1 MWTFSSVFYNNV
13 FKTDKNSRIQKYSKL
28 TRKTIHMSI
37 NEIFTLDQE
46 ENEKAIQEYIELMK
60 IKVE

>member
-1 MWTFSSVFYNNV
+1 MWIFSSVFYNNV

-28 TRKTIHMSI
+28 TRKTIDMSI

-46 ENEKAIQEYIELMK
+46 KNEKAIQEYIELMK

>member
-1 MWTFSSVFYNNV
+1 MWTFSSVIYNNV

-28 TRKTIHMSI
+28 TRKTIDMSI

-46 ENEKAIQEYIELMK
+46 KNEKAIQEYIELMK

>member
-28 TRKTIHMSI
+28 TRKTVDLSI

>member
-1 MWTFSSVFYNNV
+1 MWIFSSVFYNNV

>member
-1 MWTFSSVFYNNV
+1 
-13 FKTDKNSRIQKYSKL
+13 
-28 TRKTIHMSI
+28 MSI

-46 ENEKAIQEYIELMK
+46 KNEKAIQEYIELMK

>member
-28 TRKTIHMSI
+28 TRKTIDMSI

>member
-28 TRKTIHMSI
+28 TRKTIDLSI

>member
-1 MWTFSSVFYNNV
+1 MWTFSSVIYNNV

-28 TRKTIHMSI
+28 TRKTIDMSI

-46 ENEKAIQEYIELMK
+46 EN
-60 IKVE
+60 

>member
-28 TRKTIHMSI
+28 TRKTIDMSI

-46 ENEKAIQEYIELMK
+46 KNEKAIQEYIELMK

>member
-13 FKTDKNSRIQKYSKL
+13 FKTDKNSRIRKYSKL
-28 TRKTIHMSI
+28 TRKTIDMSI